1 MHLSNIYF
9 KTHKE
14 MPKDA
19 SMPSHSLLLKAGLI
33 NMSSAGIYTYMPLMQ
48 KVMMNIECIIKEEMN
63 RIGGQEMLMPA
74 LTPAKLWKETG
85 RWDDFGDEMFR
96 LKDRNDRQYA
106 LCPTHEEVITDI
118 ARDYFTS
125 YRQLPQIWY
134 QIQIK
139 FRDEPRPRSG
149 LLRVRQFEMKD
160 SYSFDRDNEGLEL
173 SYSKHRAAYERIF
186 DRCSIDYTV
195 VEAASGLMGGGKSE
209 EFMAPSD
216 SGEDE
221 IFICEKCGYSA
232 NSEVARTIAQQYE

>member
-48 KVMMNIECIIKEEMN
+48 KVMMNIECIIRDEMN

-96 LKDRNDRQYA
+96 LKDRNDREYA
-106 LCPTHEEVITDI
+106 LCPT
-118 ARDYFTS
+118 Y
-125 YRQLPQIWY
+125 
-134 QIQIK
+134 
-139 FRDEPRPRSG
+139 
-149 LLRVRQFEMKD
+149 
-160 SYSFDRDNEGLEL
+160 
-173 SYSKHRAAYERIF
+173 
-186 DRCSIDYTV
+186 
-195 VEAASGLMGGGKSE
+195 
-209 EFMAPSD
+209 
-216 SGEDE
+216 
-221 IFICEKCGYSA
+221 
-232 NSEVARTIAQQYE
+232 